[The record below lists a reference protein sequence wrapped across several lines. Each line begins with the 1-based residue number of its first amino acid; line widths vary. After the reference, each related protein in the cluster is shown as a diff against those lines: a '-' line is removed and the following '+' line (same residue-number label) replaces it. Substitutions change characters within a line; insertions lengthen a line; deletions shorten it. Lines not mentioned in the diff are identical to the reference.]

1 MEYLYNPLAT
11 KLIRNIERMMFVEQI
26 GERVLTK
33 TQRRFINYVMAGSRS
48 LPAITLI
55 PIQESITSWVFFI
68 FRCGIYGCFLI
79 LHQHFI

>member
-48 LPAITLI
+48 LPAITLND
-55 PIQESITSWVFFI
+55 TNTGKYYKLGVFYF
-68 FRCGIYGCFLI
+68 
-79 LHQHFI
+79 